1 MTKKLVIV
9 ESPSKSKT
17 IEQYLGEEYM
27 VKSSK
32 GHVRDLAIAGVGG
45 LGIDINNDFKPQY
58 DVIPDKKGTVKE
70 LNDAAKKAN
79 EIFLATD
86 PDREGEA
93 ISWHLNAILDTK
105 NKIVKRVIFNEIT
118 KSAILEAFEHPKDI
132 DENLVSSQETRRIID
147 RIIGFK
153 LSKLLQN
160 KIKSKSAGRVQS
172 AALKIIVDREN
183 EINKFIAEEYYE
195 IYAQYPT
202 FTAQLYKYK
211 DKPIKISKAE
221 VADAIVNSLQAAFTV
236 LSLEVKNKY
245 VESRPPFITS
255 TLQQDASN
263 RYGFSATK
271 TMQVAQRLYEG
282 VETDT
287 EKVGLISYMRTDS
300 IRLSD
305 SFVTSASSYII
316 NKYGKQYLGAIKK
329 ANNHGNVQDAHEA
342 IRPTDLSRTPES
354 IKSHLSRDEYNL
366 YQMIF
371 ARAVASLMKP
381 TCLEQKTLILENN
394 DALFKTVSY
403 KQLFDGYLVV
413 YAKYESGEEEQK
425 NIIPDMPVGT
435 TIIPLVIEK
444 KQFFTQPPLRYSEAR
459 LIKEMEDLGI
469 GRPST
474 YASTIATIRER
485 KYVSISDKKFVPT
498 EQGKMTITELDQ
510 YFAEFVSADYSKNM
524 EIILDEIADG
534 KGSQLVTIR
543 DFYNYFIP
551 LIDYASKNMERIK
564 PTSTGEV
571 CPKCG
576 SPMVFRK
583 GKFGE
588 FEACSNFP
596 ACKYIKQS
604 DKSKKVA
611 TPVIDTQVVCPEC
624 HKGHLVERIAG
635 KGKNKGSKFYAC
647 SNFPKCKFISPYH
660 ATNRLCPVCQ
670 KPLVEHDNR
679 VFCIDT
685 INCGYQE

>member
-17 IEQYLGEEYM
+17 IEQYLGEEYT

-403 KQLFDGYLVV
+403 KQLFDGYLVI

-425 NIIPDMPVGT
+425 NIIPDMPAGT

-444 KQFFTQPPLRYSEAR
+444 KQCFTQPPLRYSEAR

>member
-17 IEQYLGEEYM
+17 IEQYLGEEYT